1 MFRYLMP
8 LILLFV
14 TIELSVAQNYTHSK
28 KAMDL
33 YRQAGNAYLNK
44 NYDKAEKLIE
54 EALKKDKKFKEAY
67 LLSADIYFARKEY
80 GKEIEML
87 TKALEIDSTFFLP
100 AYYNMG
106 IAHFYLGNRDKTI
119 YWMQKYKKKT
129 EGKKSR
135 LDADRW
141 IEQAKFAELAEKN
154 PVDFEPVNLGPE
166 VNSDYEE
173 YWPGLTA
180 DEGSLVFTVLVPRD
194 SVKFLNEKLPKTS
207 RNFQEDFYMS
217 ERKDGKWTKRK
228 PVKSLN
234 TAFNEGAQCISA
246 DGKWMFFT
254 ACGKKGGMGSCD
266 IWFSYR
272 TENGWSKPVNPG
284 PPVNT
289 SFWESQPSFSSD
301 GKTLYFASN
310 RKGGKGGRDIWKAT
324 ITGFRPDKTPVFSK
338 VVNLGDK
345 INTSDDEGSPFIH
358 PDNRSLY
365 FSSDG
370 WPGMG
375 KRDLFVS
382 RKNEKGEWGAPGNLG
397 YPINTINDES
407 GLVINAAGTTAY
419 FSSDGIPSPTKGK
432 DLYMF
437 RLPEKIRPNPV
448 TYVKGS
454 VYDKETK
461 KPLVADFVLKDLL
474 SEDVVVSSRSDEY
487 EGGFLVCLPVGR
499 SYALSVQKPGYLFYS
514 DNFDLEGVKNIDNPQ
529 RLTVYLSPLKP
540 GEKIVLKN
548 IFFSTDSFR
557 LKKESYPELNTLV
570 DLLKKNPG
578 LKVEIGGHTDNTGSD
593 SYNLRLSE
601 NRARSVYEYL
611 INKGIERSRLSYKGY
626 GALQPLTGNES
637 EEGRAKNRRTEI
649 KVMP

>member
-44 NYDKAEKLIE
+44 NYDKAETLIE

-87 TKALEIDSTFFLP
+87 TRALEIDSTFFLP

-166 VNSDYEE
+166 VNSDYDE

-194 SVKFLNEKLPKTS
+194 SVKFLTEKLPKTS

-228 PVKSLN
+228 PVISLN
-234 TAFNEGAQCISA
+234 TEFNEGAQCISA

-338 VVNLGDK
+338 AVNLGDK

-448 TYVKGS
+448 TYVKGN

-474 SEDVVVSSRSDEY
+474 SEDIVVSSRSDEY